1 MRSLGALLLLITA
14 IQLAAQSPEGY
25 AGAAACAKCHAAIHR
40 EWSGSRHAKM
50 MQPAT
55 KSSVTGDF
63 GVGKA
68 VLRGST
74 YLLAERDGSYYITE
88 SDLARK
94 PWEHRIDY
102 TLGSRRVQQY
112 LTTMPD
118 GSIVVLPATW
128 DALRKKWIHDL
139 DAANPEES
147 PNDVVPIWNKTCY
160 SCHVS
165 RGQKNFDPEG
175 PRYRTAWQ
183 SLGVDCESCH
193 GPGSRHAAKPARDN
207 IVNPARLDAA
217 RSTMV
222 CAQCHS
228 SRDIYA
234 DGFPAGADY
243 YDSFMPVMEYRLP
256 AYQDPAFWPDGRPR
270 WFANDSVAL
279 WQSQCFLKGRATC
292 ITCHAGSHNP
302 QPRADANAVC
312 AGCHKAVVANLPAH
326 THHAPKSAGSSCV
339 ECHMPP
345 TVTGLNAHMR
355 DHSIGIPVPE
365 NTVTHGIPNACNLC
379 HQDKDAAW
387 ASQQMTAWYGAKTRQ
402 RWIRRAHAFTQARQ
416 ESAAAIPALLEIL
429 SDPSGGP
436 WIRANAAGY
445 LGSFPNDPTA
455 YGALLRAF
463 TDPEPLVRATAASA
477 IRPRAA
483 QREALAPQLV
493 SLLKDPALTV
503 RMNAGIAPGGH
514 GGAAVSRR
522 RRRTFRA
529 RQRTLRRARPA
540 GFRRC
545 QPAVRRGQVLLS
557 FGRHGSR
564 RRGLARHVEAG
575 PGASRAV
582 PAGPVPGSKRRFRSG
597 TGDSESDSAR
607 RSRVRRGAAD
617 CSPKWPRRSH
627 GDTNGG
633 SGAQARFLDGQVKYQ
648 SKYYGA
654 ALQEFEQALKLAP
667 QAEWAGKAKILRAV
681 CLEKLARTEE
691 AEAAMRSPARRLRG
705 RTGHGSATGLRRV
718 ALRNGARGRGAE
730 ADRPR

>member
-25 AGAAACAKCHAAIHR
+25 AGAAACAKCHAAIHQ

-63 GVGKA
+63 GVGKV

-74 YLLAERDGSYYITE
+74 YLLGQRDGNYYITE

-102 TLGSRRVQQY
+102 TLGSRRMQQY

-128 DALRKKWIHDL
+128 DTLRKKWIHDL

-193 GPGSRHAAKPARDN
+193 GSGSRHAAKPARDN
-207 IVNPARLDAA
+207 IVNPARLNAA

-256 AYQDPAFWPDGRPR
+256 ASPDPAFWPDGRPR
-270 WFANDSVAL
+270 WFANESVAL
-279 WQSQCFLKGRATC
+279 WQSQCFLKGKASC
-292 ITCHAGSHNP
+292 ITCHAGHNP
-302 QPRADANAVC
+302 QARADQNAVC
-312 AGCHKAVVANLPAH
+312 AGCHKAVAANVAAH

-345 TVTGLNAHMR
+345 TVTGLNARMR

-379 HQDKDAAW
+379 HQDQDAAW
-387 ASQQMTAWYGAKTRQ
+387 AARQTTAWYGAKSRQ
-402 RWIRRAHAFTQARQ
+402 SLIRRADAFTQARQ
-416 ESAAAIPALLEIL
+416 ENAAAIPALLEIL
-429 SDPSGGP
+429 SDPSAGV

-445 LGSFPNDPTA
+445 LGSFPNDPPPMS
-455 YGALLRAF
+455 RC
-463 TDPEPLVRATAASA
+463 SA
-477 IRPRAA
+477 PSPIPNRWCGPPPPPPFA
-483 QREALAPQLV
+483 
-493 SLLKDPALTV
+493 
-503 RMNAGIAPGGH
+503 
-514 GGAAVSRR
+514 
-522 RRRTFRA
+522 
-529 RQRTLRRARPA
+529 
-540 GFRRC
+540 
-545 QPAVRRGQVLLS
+545 
-557 FGRHGSR
+557 
-564 RRGLARHVEAG
+564 LARH
-575 PGASRAV
+575 
-582 PAGPVPGSKRRFRSG
+582 
-597 TGDSESDSAR
+597 
-607 RSRVRRGAAD
+607 
-617 CSPKWPRRSH
+617 
-627 GDTNGG
+627 NG
-633 SGAQARFLDGQVKYQ
+633 
-648 SKYYGA
+648 
-654 ALQEFEQALKLAP
+654 
-667 QAEWAGKAKILRAV
+667 
-681 CLEKLARTEE
+681 
-691 AEAAMRSPARRLRG
+691 RLWRHNWY
-705 RTGHGSATGLRRV
+705 RC
-718 ALRNGARGRGAE
+718 
-730 ADRPR
+730 

>member
-1 MRSLGALLLLITA
+1 MRSLGGLLLLISA
-14 IQLAAQSPEGY
+14 IQLNAQPGEGY
-25 AGAAACAKCHAAIHR
+25 AGAAACTKCHAAIHQA
-40 EWSGSRHAKM
+40 WSASRHARM

-63 GVGKA
+63 GVGKV

-74 YLLAERDGSYYITE
+74 YLLAQRDGSYYITE

-102 TLGSRRVQQY
+102 TLGGRRLQQY

-128 DALRKKWIHDL
+128 DALGKKWIHDL

-165 RGQKNFDPEG
+165 RAQKNFDPEG
-175 PRYRTAWQ
+175 PRYRTTWQ

-193 GPGSRHAAKPARDN
+193 GPGGRHAAKPARDN

-234 DGFPAGADY
+234 EGFRAGADY
-243 YDSFMPVMEYRLP
+243 YDHFMPVMEYRLP
-256 AYQDPAFWPDGRPR
+256 ASQDPAFWPDGRPR
-270 WFANDSVAL
+270 WFANDAVAL
-279 WQSQCFLKGRATC
+279 WQSQCFLKGKATC
-292 ITCHAGSHNP
+292 ITCHSGSHNP

-312 AGCHKAVVANLPAH
+312 AGCHKAVAASLAAH

-345 TVTGLNAHMR
+345 EVTGLNAHMR

-365 NTVTHGIPNACNLC
+365 NTIAHGIPNACNLC

-387 ASQQMTAWYGAKTRQ
+387 AARQMTAWYGAKSRDK
-402 RWIRRAHAFTQARQ
+402 WIRRADAFTQARQ
-416 ESAAAIPALLEIL
+416 ENAVAIPALLEIL
-429 SDPSGGP
+429 SDTSEGA

-483 QREALAPQLV
+483 QREALAPLLV
-493 SLLKDPALTV
+493 SLLRDPLLDGADEC
-503 RMNAGIAPGGH
+503 RDRPGGH
-514 GGAAVSRR
+514 GGAAVSGRR
-522 RRRTFRA
+522 WRPFRA
-529 RQRTLRRARPA
+529 RQGTLRRTRQA

-545 QPAVRRGQVLLS
+545 QPAVRRGPVLLS
-557 FGRHGSR
+557 FRRYGSR
-564 RRGLARHVEAG
+564 RGGLARHLEAG
-575 PGASRAV
+575 SLASRAV
-582 PAGPVPGSKRRFRSG
+582 PAGAVPGGQRRVRRRASYAEG
-597 TGDSESDSAR
+597 DSAR
-607 RSRVRRGAAD
+607 RSR
-617 CSPKWPRRSH
+617 STPRRSSCLPKWKP
-627 GDTNGG
+627 G
-633 SGAQARFLDGQVKYQ
+633 SQV
-648 SKYYGA
+648 
-654 ALQEFEQALKLAP
+654 
-667 QAEWAGKAKILRAV
+667 
-681 CLEKLARTEE
+681 
-691 AEAAMRSPARRLRG
+691 
-705 RTGHGSATGLRRV
+705 RV
-718 ALRNGARGRGAE
+718 AAPAARHCSWTAR
-730 ADRPR
+730 